1 MFNYSSLGVVKGCP
15 QSPERGGPWYLC
27 FFSQGVRDDILDV
40 PADGVTLSSDQ
51 ARRLKDDNDNDIG
64 RSVSTIRE

>member
-1 MFNYSSLGVVKGCP
+1 MSTITRT
-15 QSPERGGPWYLC
+15 RGALVFV